1 MPHRLSPLC
10 LLIVLATGACH
21 LVDQRDFDRTA
32 GVPPKPKGPAGPP
45 AHPVPALVTVRYST
59 PDPPYREAL
68 SQAVQKALARKRDV
82 LFTVTTLVPPAAGTD
97 EQASAAASAADSG
110 REIAQAIAD
119 DGAEP
124 GQIEQIVRIDPSA
137 SVREVLVEVH

>member
-1 MPHRLSPLC
+1 
-10 LLIVLATGACH
+10 
-21 LVDQRDFDRTA
+21 
-32 GVPPKPKGPAGPP
+32 
-45 AHPVPALVTVRYST
+45 VTVRYST